1 MSEIANKIIHIEEE
15 IATAFNL
22 KDIDKML
29 TYIDNGFTGFSSTT
43 HHRIRGI
50 DAFKKTIEYYL
61 EEASEVKYKI
71 YAVEVQ
77 ELGDLAIAT
86 FYWTVKIN
94 HDSHIYEIQGRGTH
108 VYQINSD
115 NYKIVHEHYSRA
127 HFR

>member
-15 IATAFNL
+15 MATAFNL

-43 HHRIRGI
+43 HSRIRGI

-61 EEASEVKYKI
+61 DEASKVKYKI

-77 ELGDLAIAT
+77 ELGDSAIAT